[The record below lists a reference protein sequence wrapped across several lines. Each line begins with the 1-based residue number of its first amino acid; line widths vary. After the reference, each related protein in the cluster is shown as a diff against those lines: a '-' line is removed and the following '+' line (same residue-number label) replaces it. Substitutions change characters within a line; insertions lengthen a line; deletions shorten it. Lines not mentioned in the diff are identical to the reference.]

1 MPETTAA
8 PASSDLTGRAL
19 FPHRHLLSI
28 ADLKPWEIRFLLD
41 EAEQWARANRGQAR
55 KHDDR
60 LAGMTQINAFFENST
75 RTLLSFEIAGKRLGA
90 DVVNM
95 HAGQSSVKKGETLID
110 TAMTLNAMAADV
122 LVIRHAS
129 SGAVALIADKVD
141 CPVLNAGDGWH
152 QHPTQALLDA
162 LTIRR
167 RKGGFEGLIVAICG
181 DILHSRVARSN
192 MLCLAALGALQTL
205 AFVHITPLWPLPLLA
220 TVGSLVVSACAA
232 YAIARLNLKHRQL
245 ILTTIVA
252 SSMFP
257 LVTLLVPIFETM
269 RSLGLLNSYF
279 ALVLPYVVLN
289 LPVCTLVLVSFFQSI
304 PRDLEN
310 AAMIDGCTRFG
321 TLWRVVL
328 PLSAPGVFTAG
339 ILAFVN
345 AWDEF
350 LLALSLNSTAA
361 MRTLPVGITL
371 YQGEFTFPW
380 PIISAALIV
389 AIVPVAIVIAIF
401 QERVVG
407 GLTAGGLKG

>member
-1 MPETTAA
+1 MNGGVFTPARLRFFAA
-8 PASSDLTGRAL
+8 AIVVINGFFPAIWILLTSLKTSTEL
-19 FPHRHLLSI
+19 FQKPITYWPHNPTLQNYVVAAIEQPLFQVFMKNSVIVALLS
-28 ADLKPWEIRFLLD
+28 
-41 EAEQWARANRGQAR
+41 
-55 KHDDR
+55 
-60 LAGMTQINAFFENST
+60 T
-75 RTLLSFEIAGKRLGA
+75 
-90 DVVNM
+90 
-95 HAGQSSVKKGETLID
+95 
-110 TAMTLNAMAADV
+110 
-122 LVIRHAS
+122 
-129 SGAVALIADKVD
+129 
-141 CPVLNAGDGWH
+141 
-152 QHPTQALLDA
+152 
-162 LTIRR
+162 TI
-167 RKGGFEGLIVAICG
+167 
-181 DILHSRVARSN
+181 
-192 MLCLAALGALQTL
+192 
-205 AFVHITPLWPLPLLA
+205 
-220 TVGSLVVSACAA
+220 SLVVASFAA

-245 ILTTIVA
+245 ILTAIIA

-269 RSLGLLNSYF
+269 RALGWLNSYM
-279 ALVLPYVVLN
+279 ALVFPYVVLN
-289 LPVCTLVLVSFFQSI
+289 LPVCTLILVSFFQSI

-350 LLALSLNSTAA
+350 LLALSLNSSAA

-380 PIISAALIV
+380 PIISAALVV